1 MGEVD
6 WAYQRLA
13 AELAVRHLKR
23 VVWVS
28 NEITINPP
36 SELVDIKVKLKAP
49 SCVMLC
55 LIQGQSE

>member
-13 AELAVRHLKR
+13 AESVARHLKR
-23 VVWVS
+23 MVWVI

-36 SELVDIKVKLKAP
+36 SELVDIKVKLRAP

-55 LIQGQSE
+55 LIHEQSE